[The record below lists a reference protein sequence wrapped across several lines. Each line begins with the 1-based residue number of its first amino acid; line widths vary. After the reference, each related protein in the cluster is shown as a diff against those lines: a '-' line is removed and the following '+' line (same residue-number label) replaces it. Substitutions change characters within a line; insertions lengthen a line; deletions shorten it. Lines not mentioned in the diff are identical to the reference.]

1 LIAKRFLA
9 SNFAS
14 FLTCRCEEVRII

>member
-1 LIAKRFLA
+1 MA

-14 FLTCRCEEVRII
+14 FAI